1 MILANEK
8 VIRYTVDSKDRVR
21 KWECWYGQNSEG
33 TWGIFYTD
41 GLVTGKMKDPTFKAS
56 KEKNVGKAN
65 YMSCE
70 MQAQAMVSQEVGKKE
85 RSNYFETPELASENK
100 LFMPTGCPSGM
111 VWEDWKD
118 KDHIVYPALASGK
131 LDGSK
136 MLSMQREG
144 RTYLSTRS
152 GKEHMNF
159 EHIQESLDKF
169 YEEFPNIVLDGEAYN
184 HEYANRFED
193 LQSIFRKQKPTAE
206 QKQVSKDIA
215 KFYIYDVV
223 DKDQPNL
230 TADERQDL
238 LRELFDKYLFENEYL
253 VYWPSYWVHSEEEYD
268 VFHEGCMD
276 DGYEGSVLKIADQ
289 PYRNNKN
296 KYVMKRKPKFD
307 CEFKILGV
315 IEGEGTNAGM
325 AATIIIDLTEPHGMN
340 SEHQAE
346 IKFNEQEAGFALG
359 WDAKKKTNV
368 LNNKEDYI
376 GHWGTFEYGGM
387 TIHGK
392 LRFSKFKALR
402 PDLD

>member
-1 MILANEK
+1 MNQVNEK
-8 VIRYTVDSKDRVR
+8 SIRYKLDSKDKPRQ
-21 KWECWYGQNSEG
+21 WQCWYSTDSTGV
-33 TWGIFYTD
+33 WGIFTTD
-41 GLVTGKMKDPTFKAS
+41 GLVGGNIKDPVFKAS
-56 KEKNVGKAN
+56 KEKNLGKVN

-70 MQAQAMVSQEVGKKE
+70 MQAQVMQAQEVGKKE
-85 RSNYFETPELASENK
+85 RSGYYTTLEEAENNK
-100 LFMPTGCPSGM
+100 IFLPTGCPSGM
-111 VWEDWKD
+111 VWEEYKD
-118 KDHIVYPALASGK
+118 KNHIVYPALASGK

-184 HEYANRFED
+184 HEYADRFED

-223 DKDQPNL
+223 DKDQPNM

-307 CEFKILGV
+307 CEFKILEV
-315 IEGEGTNAGM
+315 IEGEGTASGTAQKMTIDITSPAGMNTNHQALLVGTTQEAGM
-325 AATIIIDLTEPHGMN
+325 A
-340 SEHQAE
+340 S
-346 IKFNEQEAGFALG
+346 G
-359 WDAKKKTNV
+359 WDHAKLTKM
-368 LNNKEDYI
+368 LGEPEEYI
-376 GHWGTFEYGGM
+376 GYMGTIEYGGI
-387 TIHGK
+387 TKHGK
-392 LRFSKFKALR
+392 LRFPKFKSR
-402 PDLD
+402 RDGMD